1 MSDVA
6 TSRRAAEP
14 SGEEVA
20 WAFESGRFQA
30 LGHEFSVRT
39 TCAALGRHLD
49 QVFSPFTVP
58 GAPATW
64 YSIRE
69 LEDEGATWY
78 LVDFGDDRVVR
89 TRWARRAFGMLL
101 WHVNQETIRRSHRFT
116 LLHAS
121 AAERDGIAAIFPAPM
136 ESGKTTLVAGLL
148 RAGLRYLTDEA
159 AAIDPENLTVH
170 PFPKALSIDPGS
182 WGVLADLEPHVDPA
196 VATYAIGQWQVV
208 PDAIR
213 PAAVAPPTP
222 VRFVVAPRY
231 SPGAATRL
239 EPVGRAGML
248 RLCIDSTFRFT
259 EHGRRNFAVLAELAR
274 RSECFRLTVGDL
286 RTACD
291 LVLELFDRV
300 QEPQH
305 AN

>member
-6 TSRRAAEP
+6 TNLAAEP
-14 SGEEVA
+14 SGRDDA

-39 TCAALGRHLD
+39 TCAALGRHVD
-49 QVFSPFTVP
+49 HVFSPFAVP
-58 GAPATW
+58 GTPATW

-69 LEDEGATWY
+69 LEDEGETWY
-78 LVDFGDDRVVR
+78 LVDFGEDRVVR
-89 TRWARRAFGMLL
+89 TKWARRAFGMLL
-101 WHVNQETIRRSHRFT
+101 WHMNQETIRRSHRFT

-159 AAIDPENLTVH
+159 AAIDPENLRVH

-182 WGVLADLEPHVDPA
+182 WDVLADLEPHVDPA
-196 VATYAIGQWQVV
+196 VAPFAIGQWQVV

-213 PAAVAPPTP
+213 PAAVAPPAP
-222 VRFVVAPRY
+222 VRLVVAPRY
-231 SPGAATRL
+231 SAGAATTL
-239 EPVGRAGML
+239 ESLGRPEML

-259 EHGRRNFAVLAELAR
+259 DHGRRNFAVLAEVTR
-274 RSECFRLTVGDL
+274 TSECFRLTVGDL
-286 RTACD
+286 RTACN
-291 LVLELFDRV
+291 LVLELFDKY
-300 QEPQH
+300 QGLQH